1 MAGSYV
7 RRPTRV
13 LTTLTALVAAAL
25 IPGRM
30 AAAAQPPASA
40 PGAQTVEPNRVRL
53 QLRVFEGGEDITA
66 DARLLLYP
74 RGQRTG
80 NIALALGPGPDQA
93 FEADVDTGFY
103 DVQVIRERRGQVLGI
118 RWIEN
123 LLVQRYPDE
132 YGRHLQVLNLNPE
145 FGALQIRPAPAEVAA
160 TRGWSAVALAA
171 GDTARELGKAR
182 PVGDDLLLVLP
193 AGRYDI
199 RVTLGDRSLSSFR
212 EIEIPA
218 DRTRLKTWAKTATP

>member
-1 MAGSYV
+1 MAGSYD

-13 LTTLTALVAAAL
+13 RWTFTAIVAAV
-25 IPGRM
+25 M
-30 AAAAQPPASA
+30 AVGSMTTATVRANEPA
-40 PGAQTVEPNRVRL
+40 PRAQTVELNRVRL
-53 QLRVFEGGEDITA
+53 QLRVFEGSEDITA

-80 NIALALGPGPDQA
+80 NIALTPGPDQA
-93 FEADVDTGFY
+93 LEADVDTGFY

-132 YGRHLQVLNLNPE
+132 YGRHLHVLNLNPD
-145 FGALQIRPAPAEVAA
+145 FGALQIRPTPTEVGAA
-160 TRGWSAVALAA
+160 RGWSAVALASGEA
-171 GDTARELGKAR
+171 AREVGKAR

-193 AGRYDI
+193 AGRYDV
-199 RVTLGDRSLSSFR
+199 RLTLGDRSTTSFR

-218 DRTRLKTWAKTATP
+218 DRTRLKTWSKTATP